1 MIPQTWD
8 DVIPAMNIWLE
19 PCAEAAMR
27 IRVPA
32 LEIPTQGHVGFYYSP
47 ISEKYAVYG
56 HEGVT
61 DDDLERTIKFASDF
75 GPTRKVP
82 LTLDD
87 IDQYPWVKV
96 AYSQTLKTILENLN
110 FIPGKYMGMI
120 PNHPNPLAAT
130 LTSGLAGAGLGYGVG
145 RVAKAVLPEGYGE
158 NLPTSLALLGGA
170 GGAGTAG
177 LLRAYPSASLG
188 KPLTSNW
195 PFSDIGEAVGTEA
208 PTPSSGGWDLSKT
221 IQGLEETQRPLG
233 RKTFDA
239 PAPKLSFKE
248 PRGSDAYYAKYAA
261 FETFAP
267 SVPMPSAPTPF
278 DVHVNA
284 LGQTL
289 WQSGASPQL
298 TAGTMATMY
307 AASQMPT
314 ERPMPGYVTAD
325 QLGSL
330 AMNAAG
336 NYGTGFLAGYAIN
349 KVVGTPYRPSQF
361 GMGNAALGVL
371 GAVIPKIFGQ

>member
-8 DVIPAMNIWLE
+8 DVIPAMNAWLE

-32 LEIPTQGHVGFYYSP
+32 LSVPTEGHIGFYYSP
-47 ISEKYAVYG
+47 VSEKYAVYG
-56 HEGVT
+56 HEGST
-61 DDDLERTIKFASDF
+61 DDDLERTIKFASEF

-87 IDQYPWVKV
+87 IDQYPWIKV

-145 RVAKAVLPEGYGE
+145 RAAKAVLPEGYGE

-177 LLRAYPSASLG
+177 LLRAYPSVSLG

-208 PTPSSGGWDLSKT
+208 PTPSSGGWDPGKT
-221 IQGLEETQRPLG
+221 IEGLQGPIQLPPEP
-233 RKTFDA
+233 KSA
-239 PAPKLSFKE
+239 PPKFKFKE
-248 PRGSDAYYAKYAA
+248 TRGSDLRYKYAQ
-261 FETFAP
+261 FDTFAP
-267 SVPMPSAPTPF
+267 SIPMPAAPTPF
-278 DVHVNA
+278 DIHVNA

-298 TAGTMATMY
+298 TSGAMATMY
-307 AASQMPT
+307 AASQMPS
-314 ERPMPGYVTAD
+314 ERAMPGYVTAD
-325 QLGSL
+325 QLGKL
-330 AMNAAG
+330 ALNAAG

-349 KVVGTPYRPSQF
+349 KVIGTPYSAPQF
-361 GMGNAALGVL
+361 GMGNVALGVI
-371 GAVIPKIFGQ
+371 GSVIPKIFGQ